1 MDVKQAVQIAKEYVA
16 NLYSEEDIMNIGL
29 EEVEFD
35 EISDQ
40 RRITIGFSR
49 PWDLVKSTHIPIS
62 DVRRPRSYKLVRIND
77 SDGQIVSL
85 RDRIVVLSD

>member
-1 MDVKQAVQIAKEYVA
+1 MDVKQAVQMVKQYVV
-16 NLYSEEDIMNIGL
+16 NLYSEEDIINVGL

-35 EISDQ
+35 EISNQ
-40 RRITIGFSR
+40 WRITIGFSR

-62 DVRRPRSYKLVRIND
+62 DVRRPRSYKLVRVND
-77 SDGQIVSL
+77 SYGHIVSL